1 MKRIFSVLLVAIMTL
16 SVMAANKF
24 DYVYLNNGNVVK
36 GVVETNDDSKVT
48 IRDTNG
54 NLLSYSKIEVNRVVL
69 GKDPVVPTAPA
80 GSSASAY
87 RDYSLVNTGFW
98 WGADLS
104 GGISL
109 REHVRN
115 ISFVELDAVAGYR
128 FNEFIRIGAGIGIR
142 DYIGR
147 QYEVRAR
154 NTHLSYPIFATARGN
169 IIVNDY
175 RTVVPYWSVDCGAAI
190 QDGFMFRPTLGVR
203 IGSEKRH
210 SFILGLSYLNQR
222 LLVGRYTTDANAKKD
237 KFKNISF
244 LSLRL
249 GYEF

>member
-1 MKRIFSVLLVAIMTL
+1 MAAMLTL
-16 SVMAANKF
+16 TVMAANKF

-36 GVVETNDDSKVT
+36 GVVESNDDSKVT

-54 NLLSYSKIEVNRVVL
+54 NLLSYNKIEVNRVVL
-69 GKDPVVPTAPA
+69 GKDPVVPSAPA
-80 GSSASAY
+80 GSTATGY
-87 RDYSLVNTGFW
+87 RDFSQINTGFW

-142 DYIGR
+142 DYLGR
-147 QYEVRAR
+147 QDEIRAR
-154 NTHLSYPIFATARGN
+154 HSHISYPIFATARGN

-175 RTVVPYWSVDCGAAI
+175 RNVVPYWSVDCGAAI
-190 QDGFMFRPTLGVR
+190 QDGFMFRPTIGIR
-203 IGSEKRH
+203 IGTEKRH

-222 LLVGRYTTDANAKKD
+222 LLVGRYVEDNATKD